1 MKLEE
6 IDGAEQIDDRFVDT
20 WYECLTYDQRKNV
33 FDFVKQDGRVYAIVV
48 EEGDD
53 LDEIEDKWGE
63 PTYGEFELTTDDL
76 EWDEGLTRWSGKT
89 MHIKV
94 ESTPY
99 QGGMVSGFFRNNEP
113 KAPLN
118 VQYHRVEDEV
128 WQTPIREMFSG
139 DYECE
144 SFLAEIWKQSVET
157 LGGLEVSVIVDGNDN
172 LYINHGSPGFVDY
185 VGVDLRGMRIPIKCW
200 IHTHPF
206 GYAFWSGTDN
216 RTLRNWRPILN
227 SAIVLGKGEHLKW
240 EKTENGER
248 MTKVVN
254 QSQFEL

>member
-1 MKLEE
+1 MM
-6 IDGAEQIDDRFVDT
+6 
-20 WYECLTYDQRKNV
+20 
-33 FDFVKQDGRVYAIVV
+33 
-48 EEGDD
+48 
-53 LDEIEDKWGE
+53 
-63 PTYGEFELTTDDL
+63 GEFTPLL
-76 EWDEGLTRWSGKT
+76 LK
-89 MHIKV
+89 
-94 ESTPY
+94 STPY

-118 VQYHRVEDEV
+118 VQYHRIEPEV
-128 WQTPIREMFSG
+128 WQTPIRKMFSG

-254 QSQFEL
+254 TDRFDL

>member
-1 MKLEE
+1 MRLEE
-6 IDGAEQIDDRFVDT
+6 INGAEQIDDRFVDT
-20 WYECLTYDQRKNV
+20 WYECLSYDQRKQV
-33 FDFVKQDGRVYAIVV
+33 FDFVKQDGRIYAIVV

-63 PTYGEFELTTDDL
+63 PTMDDL
-76 EWDEGLTRWSGKT
+76 GCDTGVIGHSGKT

-94 ESTPY
+94 DSTPY

-118 VQYHRVEDEV
+118 VQYHRVEPEV

-254 QSQFEL
+254 TDRFDL

>member
-1 MKLEE
+1 MRLEE
-6 IDGAEQIDDRFVDT
+6 IDGAVEIDDRFVDT
-20 WYECLTYDQRKNV
+20 WYECLSYAQRQNI
-33 FDFVKQDGRVYAIVV
+33 FDFVKDDGRVYAIVV

-53 LDEIEDKWGE
+53 LEEIEDMWGE
-63 PTYGEFELTTDDL
+63 PTQEDDL
-76 EWDEGLTRWSGKT
+76 ESVK
-89 MHIKV
+89 IKV

-118 VQYHRVEDEV
+118 VQYHRVEPEV

-254 QSQFEL
+254 TDRFDL

>member
-1 MKLEE
+1 MRLEE
-6 IDGAEQIDDRFVDT
+6 IDGAVEIDDKLVDS
-20 WYECLTYDQRKNV
+20 WYECLTYSQRKSV
-33 FDFVKQDGRVYAIVV
+33 FDFTKDNGRVYAIIV

-53 LDEIEDKWGE
+53 LDEIEDMWGVPE
-63 PTYGEFELTTDDL
+63 YGEIDL
-76 EWDEGLTRWSGKT
+76 GIENETV
-89 MHIKV
+89 HIKV

-118 VQYHRVEDEV
+118 IQYHRVEDEV

-254 QSQFEL
+254 TPKFDL

>member
-6 IDGAEQIDDRFVDT
+6 IDGAEQVDDRFVDT
-20 WYECLTYDQRKNV
+20 WYECLNYDQRKKV

-48 EEGDD
+48 EEDDD

-63 PTYGEFELTTDDL
+63 PDHGEFDWNAEAVNITVGAQT
-76 EWDEGLTRWSGKT
+76 
-89 MHIKV
+89 
-94 ESTPY
+94 TPY

-118 VQYHRVEDEV
+118 VQYHRVEKDV
-128 WQTPIREMFSG
+128 WQKPIREMFSG

-185 VGVDLRGMRIPIKCW
+185 IGVDLRGMRIPIKCW